1 MKKSKELLSGNEAV
15 VRGALAA
22 GLGFFS
28 GYPITPASEIMHEF
42 AKYQSAPSFAEG
54 RKIEFLQA
62 EDELAAINM
71 CIGASLA
78 GAKAMTAT
86 SGPGFSLMQE
96 SIGFAFKIGAPLV
109 IVNSQ
114 RVGPS
119 TGMPTLGAQGDIL
132 QARHGSHGDYTN
144 IVFYPNSVEECYR
157 YTIEAL
163 NAAEEALS
171 PVILLLDGHL
181 SRLYETAGLEK
192 DVKLK
197 KRSLK
202 PLGTGSRHF
211 TGLTSKGNVPATKD
225 AKVYREWYRKRKK
238 EILNAAE
245 KYSFYEY
252 HENRRA
258 DTLLIAYGI
267 VSRVVLSLKS
277 NYSVFRPIRLF
288 PIVRDLEGIAKKY
301 KRIVAIE
308 MNDGQYRHE
317 LEAFLKRKVDLV
329 SQLGGRVS
337 LEEIKNGI
345 EQIR

>member
-1 MKKSKELLSGNEAV
+1 MEKKELLSGNEAV
-15 VRGALAA
+15 VKGALAA

-28 GYPITPASEIMHEF
+28 GYPITPASEIMHGFTTKSNLASGKKKVEF
-42 AKYQSAPSFAEG
+42 F
-54 RKIEFLQA
+54 QA

-96 SIGFAFKIGAPLV
+96 SIGFAFKIEAPLV

-119 TGMPTLGAQGDIL
+119 TGMPTLGAQGDTL
-132 QARHGSHGDYTN
+132 QAKHGSHGDYVN

-157 YTIEAL
+157 YAIEAI
-163 NAAEEALS
+163 NAAEESLS

-181 SRLYETAGLEK
+181 SRLYETVSLGE
-192 DVKLK
+192 DIKLK
-197 KRSLK
+197 KRGLK
-202 PLGTGSRHF
+202 PLGADSRHF
-211 TGLTSKGNVPATKD
+211 TGLTSKNDSPATKD
-225 AKVYREWYRKRKK
+225 TETYREWYRKRKK

-245 KYSFYEY
+245 KYNFYEY
-252 HENRRA
+252 HKNKRA
-258 DTLLIAYGI
+258 DTLLVVYGI
-267 VSRVVLSLKS
+267 PSRVALSLKDE
-277 NYSVFRPIRLF
+277 YSIFRPIRMF
-288 PIVRDLEGIAKKY
+288 PIIQDLKKISKKY
-301 KRIVAIE
+301 KKIVVVE

-317 LEAFLKRKVDLV
+317 LEAFLKREVGLI

-337 LEEIKNGI
+337 LEEIKDGI
-345 EQIR
+345 EQVH